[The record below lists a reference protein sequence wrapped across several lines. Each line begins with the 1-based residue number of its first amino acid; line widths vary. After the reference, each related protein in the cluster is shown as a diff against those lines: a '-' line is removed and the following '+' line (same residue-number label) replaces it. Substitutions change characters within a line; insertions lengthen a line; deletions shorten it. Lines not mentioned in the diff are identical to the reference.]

1 MERAKWN
8 DLEINATDIA
18 SDYQKEEVIRRVSGK
33 ELFCP
38 DPECESPLLKYCR
51 GEKKRAYFAHLH
63 DGNCDYAQF
72 DRQPSILREIRYQ
85 LYKSYKGKGYD
96 VEIEKKILK
105 HHYTHLILKDDEKRI
120 AVELGDKTV
129 SYSKIMEF
137 ESQYTGLGISC
148 KWIVVD
154 EINPKIRED
163 SVYFLK
169 RYELNRS
176 TENELFVIDANTRK
190 IAQYKMDILSYPPQ
204 YNFALNKKYGQIF
217 FMQGEIEDLCLEE
230 KRLSLPG
237 FSLKY
242 SAWLEQKSQFVE
254 EEEKRKLIPV
264 HKSNSGVEK
273 GLVYGNMQQ
282 RPVSIMISRSNGIA
296 RSQSSVFQDGLTTDE
311 RARLNNEKHA
321 KEIAELI
328 EKFRNFPQYR
338 QNTVLNYAKK
348 IMEWQVFSSLDG
360 MTEEEQFSKIL
371 RMLPQEKFNKVKRQM
386 I

>member
-8 DLEINATDIA
+8 DLEISATDIA
-18 SDYQKEEVIRRVSGK
+18 SDYQKDAEIRKVSGK
-33 ELFCP
+33 ELICP
-38 DPECESPLLKYCR
+38 DPECESPLLKYCH
-51 GEKKRAYFAHLH
+51 GEKKSAYFAHLH

-85 LYKSYKGKGYD
+85 LYESFKKKGYD

-105 HHYTHLILKDDEKRI
+105 HHYTHLILKDGEKRI

-137 ESQYTGLGISC
+137 ENQYTGLGISC

-154 EINPKIRED
+154 VINPNIREN

-176 TENELFVIDANTRK
+176 TENELFVIDVNTRK
-190 IAQYKMDILSYPPQ
+190 IAQYKMDMRSYSPQ
-204 YNFALNKKYGQIF
+204 YIVALSKKYGQIF
-217 FMQGEIEDLCLEE
+217 FMQGEIEDVCLEN
-230 KRLSLPG
+230 KHLSLPG

-264 HKSNSGVEK
+264 HKSSSGAEK
-273 GLVYGNMQQ
+273 GFAYGNMQQ
-282 RPVSIMISRSNGIA
+282 RPVSTMISRSNGIT
-296 RSQSSVFQDGLTTDE
+296 RQSTVFEDGLTTDE
-311 RARLNNEKHA
+311 RARQYNAKRL
-321 KEIAELI
+321 KEIEELI
-328 EKFRNFPQYR
+328 EKFRNFSQYR
-338 QNTVLNYAKK
+338 QGIILYYAKK
-348 IMEWQVFSSLDG
+348 ATEWQDFSSLNE
-360 MTEEEQFSKIL
+360 MTVEEQFTKIL
-371 RMLPQEKFNKVKRQM
+371 IMLPQEKLNTIKNQM
-386 I
+386 K